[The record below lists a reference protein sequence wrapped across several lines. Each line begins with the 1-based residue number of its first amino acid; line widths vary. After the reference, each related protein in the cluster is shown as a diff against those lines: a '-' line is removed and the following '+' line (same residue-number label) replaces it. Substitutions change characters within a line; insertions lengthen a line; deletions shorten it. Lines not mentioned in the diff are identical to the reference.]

1 VLEEDGERCGRL
13 WLAEREGMGGGPR
26 LFVYDVQIDGHA
38 RGRGLGRA
46 AMQLAEQ
53 AARERGL
60 DRVELN
66 VFGGNTVARK
76 VYRSLGYD
84 EVAVFMRRN
93 L

>member
-1 VLEEDGERCGRL
+1 MSVELRPLRADE
-13 WLAEREGMGGGPR
+13 
-26 LFVYDVQIDGHA
+26 YDEWVRTTRAADADDIH
-38 RGRGLGRA
+38 LSGRA

-66 VFGGNTVARK
+66 VFGGNTAARGL
-76 VYRSLGYD
+76 YRSLGYD
-84 EVAVFMRRN
+84 EVAVFMGKN